1 MLLVYLEKYLE
12 ILQRFAIATI
22 LTMYLTRPLK
32 VLKIY
37 DAYVGYTRLSPL
49 FDEMS
54 LGADSDERKLYL
66 RRLDTRFFYYLHG

>member
-1 MLLVYLEKYLE
+1 
-12 ILQRFAIATI
+12 
-22 LTMYLTRPLK
+22 MYLTRPLK

-66 RRLDTRFFYYLHG
+66 RRLDTMFFYYLHG